1 MLRCVALPTDRIRR
15 IRHAPDRVVLTP
27 LPLARRLSAMKPSD
41 NADDHHDQPWYW
53 TLGMW
58 ALIGAALLY
67 FGGLA
72 AHGLKALLEGPDA
85 LPCTIPEAARLGCS
99 FSQSLLTFAVGGG
112 LTFGLAVL
120 AWRGI
125 SWALGVA
132 IVAVVLVAVFVWP
145 TPYKYEWAKDKSF
158 VVRIH
163 RFTGDIHYEMSPPSP
178 VPQSTTRR

>member
-1 MLRCVALPTDRIRR
+1 MTSDSS
-15 IRHAPDRVVLTP
+15 DQM
-27 LPLARRLSAMKPSD
+27 SAMTSGNSD
-41 NADDHHDQPWYW
+41 HQHDQPWYW

-85 LPCTIPEAARLGCS
+85 LPCTLPEAARLGCS

-112 LTFGLAVL
+112 LTFGLAVF